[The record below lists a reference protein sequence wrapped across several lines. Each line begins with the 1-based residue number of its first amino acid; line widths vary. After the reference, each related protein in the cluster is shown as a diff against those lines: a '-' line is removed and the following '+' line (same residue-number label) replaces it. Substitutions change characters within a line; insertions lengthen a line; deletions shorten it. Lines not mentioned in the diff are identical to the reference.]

1 VSAEETGYRTRVTDL
16 PILVQ
21 VLAATDRT
29 ERELQVW
36 RAVIGYLDVVDYRV
50 VYLSSLETA
59 TAIAKSTLS
68 VALERLCALG
78 YLVRRRGSGRDAW
91 EYRIPF
97 SRATVSAEPPPP
109 VEEGAVRRPRRHRA
123 GMVSHGV

>member
-1 VSAEETGYRTRVTDL
+1 MSDTGYLTRVADL
-16 PILVQ
+16 PVFTQ
-21 VLAATDRT
+21 VLVATDRT

-36 RAVIGYLDVVDYRV
+36 RAVVCYLDVVDYRV
-50 VYLSSLETA
+50 VYLATLETT

-91 EYRIPF
+91 EYRVPL
-97 SRATVSAEPPPP
+97 SRAPASAEPPPP
-109 VEEGAVRRPRRHRA
+109 VEEGAMRRPPRRHRA
-123 GMVSHGV
+123 GMVSRGV